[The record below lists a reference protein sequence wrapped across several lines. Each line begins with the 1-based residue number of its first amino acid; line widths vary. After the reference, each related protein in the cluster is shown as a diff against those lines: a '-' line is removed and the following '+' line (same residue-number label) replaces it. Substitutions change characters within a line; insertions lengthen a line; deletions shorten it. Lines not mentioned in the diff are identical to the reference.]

1 MNTTTKSMKII
12 AATALAL
19 CANLSFAQ
27 AATSTSSPAKKEI
40 IAKLLSLQAQSY
52 EQLARGVLQQ
62 PLGNLMQGAG
72 AALQQVP
79 AEKREATAKAI
90 EADIKKFVEDNAPMI
105 RDKAVKLAPSTVG
118 AVLDER
124 FTEDELKQLLNW
136 LESPVNKKF
145 GQASGEMQ
153 KALMDKLMADTAP
166 TLETRF
172 KALQQSVGK
181 QLGIPPAASA
191 PASAAKPVIKK

>member
-1 MNTTTKSMKII
+1 MKII